1 MFLVITIFLITII
14 IYSVDV
20 NLFDDVIENIKLRQY
35 GEPIGNDG
43 LINNEYFAISLSN
56 DNPKKNTKGINA
68 AIEYAFKHNIEYI
81 KLQNGVYSRWTRKK

>member
-43 LINNEYFAISLSN
+43 LINNEYFAIRIIQRRIL
-56 DNPKKNTKGINA
+56 K
-68 AIEYAFKHNIEYI
+68 ELM
-81 KLQNGVYSRWTRKK
+81 LQ